1 MKTLFVAA
9 SYFFGAIP
17 AGYIIYRWVTRED
30 IRNFGS
36 KNIGFTNV
44 LRLLGLKYALP
55 VLIFDFAK
63 GFIPPFL
70 ALIIFP
76 DSKLALLCALFA
88 ILGHCF
94 PVYIKFKGGKGIA
107 TMMGIYAA
115 LDVYPFLICLGVFVL
130 VSGISRY
137 ISLGSLTSSLSYPII
152 LVLFDRNLNIIFL
165 SVIIFLLILLRH
177 RDNVKRLIRG
187 NERKLGDANQ

>member
-9 SYFFGAIP
+9 SYFLGAIP
-17 AGYIIYRWVTRED
+17 SGYIIYRWVTKED

-70 ALIIFP
+70 ALKIFP

-137 ISLGSLTSSLSYPII
+137 VSLGSLTSSLSYPII
-152 LVLFDRNLNIIFL
+152 LVLFDRNLNTIFL
-165 SVIIFLLILLRH
+165 FVIIFLLILLRH